1 MRTISTE
8 ISLGD
13 LNGENG
19 FSITDGDAL
28 SRLGTSVSS
37 AGDINGDGIDDFI
50 IGAPRGRDITPDAG
64 SSYIVFGDANGFNS
78 NLDLTTLDGS
88 NGFRLIGQN
97 RRELSGSSV
106 SSAGDVNGDG
116 IGDLIV
122 GAPSSRFAGFDENPG
137 SSYVVFG
144 QSFYGSGQQNVSDL
158 DGSNGFAIRG
168 RTVGDRLGA
177 SVSSAGDVNGDG
189 IDDLI
194 VGAPRSSPDDQN
206 RIGES
211 YVVFGQRTQYGQRFN
226 QEIGVDDL
234 NGTNGFKI
242 IGDVA
247 GDASG
252 FSVASAGDV
261 NGDGIDDLIVGAP
274 LAGGEPDRDGEARPT
289 FRSGKSYVVFGKS
302 QSSQPFS
309 STFDLTSI
317 EQGSSDGFVISSN
330 SDDDRLGE
338 SVGVA
343 GDINGDG
350 FDDLLI
356 GAELEGGAAEFRR
369 SNDAYVIYGG
379 QNLGGSKVNIDLLTG
394 ANGFVIN
401 TNGGYVVS
409 SGAGDTNGDGFDD
422 LILGTPDREGSA
434 GSGFLLYGGNSIDDQ
449 GRLEVSDDFINGEN
463 GFKFTSSQ
471 SRGKLGASV
480 SSAGDVNNDGLDDII
495 IGAPDIAE
503 SYVIYGQG
511 PDGQSPG
518 CGDACGVITGTDQRD
533 TLTGTDGDD
542 IIIGMEGNDRLT
554 GGGGM
559 DQFVY
564 RSVDDRRDRITDF
577 EVGQDKIVL
586 SDILRPLGVNSYE
599 DAVDN
604 GYLEIRSSLSGS
616 TTRVRIDA
624 DGFGNSQL
632 MRTLLSVGDVP
643 SAELDSADNF
653 VI

>member
-1 MRTISTE
+1 MTSTE
-8 ISLGD
+8 
-13 LNGENG
+13 ENG

-64 SSYIVFGDANGFNS
+64 SSYVVFGNANGFNS
-78 NLDLTTLDGS
+78 TLDLTTLDGS

-116 IGDLIV
+116 LDDLIV

-144 QSFYGSGQQNVSDL
+144 QSFYGSSQQNVSDL

-168 RTVGDRLGA
+168 RTIGDRLGA

-226 QEIGVDDL
+226 QEISVDDL
-234 NGTNGFKI
+234 DGTNGFKI

-252 FSVASAGDV
+252 FSVASAGDM
-261 NGDGIDDLIVGAP
+261 NGDGIDDLIVGAH

-330 SDDDRLGE
+330 ADDDRLGE
-338 SVGVA
+338 SVGLA

-356 GAELEGGAAEFRR
+356 GAELEGPIAEFRR

-379 QNLGGSKVNIDLLTG
+379 QNLGGSKVNIDSLTG

-449 GRLEVSDDFINGEN
+449 GRLEVSDDSINGEN
-463 GFKFTSSQ
+463 GFKFTSAST
-471 SRGKLGASV
+471 RGKLGTSV
-480 SSAGDVNNDGLDDII
+480 SGAGDVNNDGLDDII
-495 IGAPDIAE
+495 IGAPDIAA
-503 SYVIYGQG
+503 SYVIYGQS
-511 PDGQSPG
+511 PDGQTPDGQTPG

-542 IIIGMEGNDRLT
+542 IIIGMEGSDRLT

-564 RSVDDRRDRITDF
+564 RSIEDRLDRITDF
-577 EVGQDKIVL
+577 EVGTDKIVL
-586 SDILRPLGVNSYE
+586 TDIFSDLGISSYE
-599 DAVDN
+599 EAIDG
-604 GYLEIRSSLSGS
+604 GYLGIRNSASGRTS
-616 TTRVRIDA
+616 RVRIDI
-624 DGFGNSQL
+624 DGSEGSQP
-632 MRTLLSVGDVP
+632 MRTLIFASDLP
-643 SAELDSADNF
+643 SGGLDSPDNF

>member
-1 MRTISTE
+1 M
-8 ISLGD
+8 
-13 LNGENG
+13 
-19 FSITDGDAL
+19 
-28 SRLGTSVSS
+28 
-37 AGDINGDGIDDFI
+37 
-50 IGAPRGRDITPDAG
+50 
-64 SSYIVFGDANGFNS
+64 
-78 NLDLTTLDGS
+78 
-88 NGFRLIGQN
+88 
-97 RRELSGSSV
+97 
-106 SSAGDVNGDG
+106 
-116 IGDLIV
+116 
-122 GAPSSRFAGFDENPG
+122 
-137 SSYVVFG
+137 
-144 QSFYGSGQQNVSDL
+144 SDL

-234 NGTNGFKI
+234 DGTNGFKI

-252 FSVASAGDV
+252 FSVASAGDM
-261 NGDGIDDLIVGAP
+261 NGDGIDDLIVGAH

-330 SDDDRLGE
+330 ADDDRLGE
-338 SVGVA
+338 SVGLA

-356 GAELEGGAAEFRR
+356 GAELEGPIAEFRR

-379 QNLGGSKVNIDLLTG
+379 QNLGGSKVNIDSLTG

-434 GSGFLLYGGNSIDDQ
+434 GSGFLLYGGNSIDNQ
-449 GRLEVSDDFINGEN
+449 GRLEVSDDSINGEN
-463 GFKFTSSQ
+463 GFKFTSAST
-471 SRGKLGASV
+471 RGRLGASI
-480 SSAGDVNNDGLDDII
+480 SGAGDINNDGLDDLI
-495 IGAPDIAE
+495 IGAPSIAE
-503 SYVIYGQG
+503 SYVLYGQSTDG
-511 PDGQSPG
+511 QNPDGQNPG
-518 CGDACGVITGTDQRD
+518 HGGGGTCGTITGTDQRD
-533 TLTGTDGDD
+533 ILTGTEGND
-542 IIIGMEGNDRLT
+542 IIVGMGGNDRLT

-577 EVGQDKIVL
+577 EVGTDKIVL

-599 DAVDN
+599 EAVDN

-616 TTRVRIDA
+616 ISRVRIDV
-624 DGFGNSQL
+624 DGFGNSQRT
-632 MRTLLSVGDVP
+632 RTLLSVGDVP